1 MKRHAA
7 PLRRWILL
15 GTPIVLAGQV
25 LGRRGGIALFFW
37 IAWGAAKTA
46 PAYPYPR
53 KSRLHTARLL
63 LAYAGG
69 VFFLKGLS
77 ALLPHALAQ
86 PGISALGVM
95 AAAFF
100 LNVPLKKMP
109 SVALALFLLLIAGR

>member
-15 GTPIVLAGQV
+15 GMPFVLAGQV
-25 LGRRGGIALFFW
+25 LGAGGGIALLVW
-37 IAWGAAKTA
+37 MGLGAARHP

-53 KSRLHTARLL
+53 KSRLHFTRLL

-69 VFFLKGLS
+69 AFCLKGLS

-86 PGISALGVM
+86 PGISALGVA

-100 LNVPLKKMP
+100 INVPLKKMP
-109 SVALALFLLLIAGR
+109 SLALALFLLLIAGR